1 MRTTFPPITAS
12 QWPEYELLDFGNGKR
27 LERWGTR
34 LLVRPDREAFGFPH
48 LSQEEWQR
56 AGAEFV
62 EPRPGKG
69 KWIGSQTDARDE
81 IWSVSYESLL
91 FELRLTPFKHVG
103 LFPEQ
108 LPQWLWLSD
117 LIAREQPKR
126 TEPIRVLNLFA
137 YTGAASLFA
146 ARAGAHVVHIESS
159 RSTLAWARRNQELS
173 HLQSAK
179 IRWIPEDAST
189 FVQRELERG
198 NTYDVILLDPPVYG
212 LGPKGQ
218 RWQFAK
224 HIKPLLE
231 NCRDLLSDEPLALVL
246 NAYASEWSPRT
257 WSLHF
262 ANLMEGRNG
271 SVRVDALGIQATH
284 RNQTLTTGLSVGWFA
299 DERE

>member
-1 MRTTFPPITAS
+1 VISSSFAPIVPS
-12 QWPEYELLDFGNGKR
+12 QWPGYELLDFGHEHR

-34 LLVRPDREAFGFPH
+34 LLVRPDKDAFGFPS
-48 LSQEEWQR
+48 LTQEEWKAADVAFDDR
-56 AGAEFV
+56 
-62 EPRPGKG
+62 GKG
-69 KWIGSQTDARDE
+69 TWLWRGNEKRSEVWNIAF
-81 IWSVSYESLL
+81 ESMV

-108 LPQWLWLSD
+108 LSQWLWLRE
-117 LIAREQPKR
+117 LIAREQPRR
-126 TEPIRVLNLFA
+126 TSPLRVLNLFA
-137 YTGAASLFA
+137 YTGAATLFA
-146 ARAGAHVVHIESS
+146 ASAGAQVVHIESS
-159 RSTLAWARRNQELS
+159 RSTITWARRNQELS
-173 HLQSAK
+173 GLSSAK
-179 IRWIPEDAST
+179 IRWIPEDAAT

-198 NTYDVILLDPPVYG
+198 NQYDIILLDPPVYG

-231 NCRDLLSDEPLALVL
+231 NCKDLLSDDALALVL

-262 ANLMEGRNG
+262 ANLMDGKNG

-284 RNQTLTTGLSVGWFA
+284 RNQDLTTGLSVGWFA
-299 DERE
+299 DEHE